1 MKIFHLGRG
10 YLTALCGVGV
20 LCSVILGIPNRK
32 DAMQELFVDKPDD
45 LIRLC
50 EQLKGSEWLALDTE
64 FIREKTYYPRLCL
77 IQICN
82 GEVAA
87 CVDPL
92 KLGDLGPLLDILY
105 DGSILKVLH
114 AARQDLEI
122 FLHDYKRLP
131 MPVFDTQPAAALLGH
146 GDQIGYA
153 NLVKLLLNVELPK
166 DQTRTDWSQRPLDQ
180 QQQRYAL
187 DDVVY
192 LGQIYLHMRG
202 HLFDRE
208 RLQWLA
214 ADFATL
220 VDPHTY
226 FPDPQDMWKRTKG
239 RQNLRGRQLMV
250 LQKLAAWRETRARER
265 DMPRKWVLKD
275 EVIVELSRRMPKD
288 AAGLAKIRGLEP
300 GQIRREGDTLIRL
313 IEEGAQTPREQWPND
328 KGRASPLDAQQE
340 AMVDLLSAALRLIA
354 DEHQLSPMAVA
365 PRKELEKLVR
375 GEPDCILR
383 EGWRE
388 ALAGQRLTQLLRG
401 ELHLESRGGRLQMT
415 A

>member
-1 MKIFHLGRG
+1 
-10 YLTALCGVGV
+10 
-20 LCSVILGIPNRK
+20 
-32 DAMQELFVDKPDD
+32 MQEQFVDTPDG
-45 LIRLC
+45 LLALC

-77 IQICN
+77 IQVCN

-92 KLGDLGPLLDILY
+92 KLEDLGPLLEILY

-122 FLHDYKRLP
+122 FLHDHQQLP

-153 NLVKLLLNVELPK
+153 NLVKQMLNIELPK
-166 DQTRTDWSQRPLDQ
+166 DQTRTDWSQRPLDAH
-180 QQQRYAL
+180 QQRYAL

-192 LGQIYLHMRG
+192 LGQLYLHIRG

-226 FPDPQDMWKRTKG
+226 FPEPRDMWKRTKG
-239 RQNLRGRQLMV
+239 KQLLRGKQLAV
-250 LQKLAAWRETRARER
+250 LQRLAAWREQQARKR
-265 DMPRKWVLKD
+265 DLPRKWVLKD
-275 EVIVELSRRMPKD
+275 EVMIELSRRMPRD
-288 AAGLAKIRGLEP
+288 VSGLSRIRGLEP
-300 GQIRREGDTLIRL
+300 GHIRREGESLIGL
-313 IEEGAQTPREQWPND
+313 INEGAETPREQWPAD
-328 KGRASPLDAQQE
+328 GGRPTPLDAQQE
-340 AMVDLLSAALRLIA
+340 ATVDMLSAALRLIA
-354 DEHQLSPMAVA
+354 DAHQLSPMAIA
-365 PRKELEKLVR
+365 TRKELEKFVR
-375 GEPDCILR
+375 GEPGCVLL
-383 EGWRE
+383 EGWRQ
-388 ALAGQRLTQLLRG
+388 ALAGENLAAVMRGEQRLEIRQGNLRLVPQQATG
-401 ELHLESRGGRLQMT
+401 AFAGPPGD
-415 A
+415 

>member
-1 MKIFHLGRG
+1 MREQYVNNAEALQ
-10 YLTALCGVGV
+10 ALCST
-20 LCSVILGIPNRK
+20 L
-32 DAMQELFVDKPDD
+32 A
-45 LIRLC
+45 
-50 EQLKGSEWLALDTE
+50 GSEWLAIDTE

-92 KLGDLGPLLDILY
+92 AIDDLTPLLDVLY
-105 DGSILKVLH
+105 DGSVLKVLH

-122 FLHDYKRLP
+122 FLHDFGRLP

-153 NLVKLLLNVELPK
+153 NLVKLLLDVELPK
-166 DQTRTDWSQRPLDQ
+166 DQSRTDWSQRPLDEQ
-180 QQQRYAL
+180 QLRYAL

-192 LGQIYLHMRG
+192 LGQLYLHMRG

-220 VDPHTY
+220 A
-226 FPDPQDMWKRTKG
+226 DPQTYYPNPDDMWQRTKG
-239 RQNLRGRQLMV
+239 KQMLRGRQLAV
-250 LQKLAAWRETRARER
+250 LKGLAAWREREARSR
-265 DMPRKWVLKD
+265 DLPRKWVLKD
-275 EVIVELSRRMPKD
+275 DVLVELSRRMPRD
-288 AAGLAKIRGLEP
+288 AAGLAKLRGIEP
-300 GQIRREGDTLIRL
+300 GLIRREGETLLKL
-313 IEEGAQTPREQWPND
+313 IAEATALPREQWPND
-328 KGRASPLDAQQE
+328 GGRPVPLTAQQD

-354 DEHQLSPMAVA
+354 DQHQLSPLAIA
-365 PRKELEKLVR
+365 SRKDLERLVR
-375 GEPDCILR
+375 GEKDCVLND
-383 EGWRE
+383 GWRHSLAGQ
-388 ALAGQRLTQLLRG
+388 ALAGVMTGERRLEVHDG
-401 ELHLESRGGRLQMT
+401 ELRFTS